1 MMWYTEMGPWTRCVV
16 ENLWRND
23 EIMEKPVGD
32 LVEDME
38 SDGYSENCM
47 EKLKRVIE
55 KYSKLEI
62 LDRYFNQ
69 RYLS

>member
-1 MMWYTEMGPWTRCVV
+1 MLKWTHGHAMWM

-23 EIMEKPVGD
+23 ETMEKPVGD
-32 LVEDME
+32 LVEDMD

-47 EKLKRVIE
+47 E

>member
-1 MMWYTEMGPWTRCVV
+1 MMWYAEMGPWTRYVV

-47 EKLKRVIE
+47 EK
-55 KYSKLEI
+55 YSKLEI

-69 RYLS
+69 RYLSWKYIE